1 MRLDRYFFAP
11 ALALA
16 AALLLSASSI
26 EAAQGGAGVVAPPRP
41 PSQPSQPNQAA
52 SNPALPADACAKLRA
67 RQSDLYAKAAP
78 AAKDLARWCG
88 ANNFAAGQ
96 RDAVRAALRLGGR
109 DSGLASTLTRLD
121 ALPLS
126 DAPPPDGYA
135 REAAKLAQAAAPLYE
150 LWQDARKAGA
160 LSIAAEVAQDLAAAD
175 PAHEPTHQALGY
187 VRHGG
192 TWVGPWAKKMLGE
205 GWIEDPQFG
214 WIPAAD
220 APKYRAG
227 QRPLDGG
234 GFAPKAQA
242 DAAHRDKAKPYKIVS
257 EHFDVFSTRPLEEGV
272 RFAREA
278 EDFFA
283 SWGHHFAAFLEP
295 ELKDG
300 ALPGAGLR
308 APARMSVFYLFD
320 EAQYRETSGNP
331 RAKGHFDLARQCSF
345 FYPYGAARSRVQE
358 MIFYHEVGHQV
369 FHAFSLGG
377 NKGMGFYGAL
387 SGANNWLLE
396 GLATYLEGLDNVGG
410 KLVPAQVN
418 LPLRDFL
425 SSAGLASDRLAVIG
439 PLRIKLAAHYVQAKI
454 AEPWEKLFALNQA
467 QYPAGPVVNNQ
478 QIDRYSE
485 GGAIAYFLLHGSG
498 ERHRDAF
505 ARFVR
510 AFYEGKAR
518 GAKAIEQYLGT
529 PVAELEKAY
538 AEFMAKIPP
547 MK

>member
-1 MRLDRYFFAP
+1 MRLSRYFSAF
-11 ALALA
+11 A
-16 AALLLSASSI
+16 AALLLSTSSI
-26 EAAQGGAGVVAPPRP
+26 GAVQAGQGGVVAPPK
-41 PSQPSQPNQAA
+41 QPNA
-52 SNPALPADACAKLRA
+52 SNQAGAFASDTYTELRA
-67 RQSDLYAKAAP
+67 RQAACYAKAAP

-109 DSGLASTLTRLD
+109 DSGLASTLVRLD
-121 ALPLS
+121 ALPQS
-126 DAPPPDGYA
+126 DASPPDGYA
-135 REAAKLAQAAAPLYE
+135 REAAKLAQAAAPLFE
-150 LWQDARKAGA
+150 LWQEAKKAGA
-160 LSIAAEVAQDLAAAD
+160 LSLAAEVAQDLAAAD
-175 PAHEPTHQALGY
+175 PRHEATHRALGY
-187 VRHGG
+187 VQHEGR
-192 TWVGPWAKKMLGE
+192 WVGPWAKKKLGE
-205 GWIEDPQFG
+205 GWTEDPQFG
-214 WIPAAD
+214 WIPASD

-227 QRPLDGG
+227 QRPMDGG
-234 GFAPKAQA
+234 GFAPKAEA
-242 DAAHRDKAKPYKIVS
+242 DAAHRDKTKPYKIVS

-283 SWGHHFAAFLEP
+283 SWGRDFAAFLDP

-300 ALPGAGLR
+300 ALPGSGLQ
-308 APARMSVFYLFD
+308 APARMRVFYLLD
-320 EAQYRETSGNP
+320 EAQYREISGNP

-345 FYPYGAARSRVQE
+345 FYPYGRERSRVQE
-358 MIFYHEVGHQV
+358 MIFYHEVGHQL
-369 FHAFSLGG
+369 FHAFSMGS
-377 NKGMGFYGAL
+377 NRGMGFFGAL
-387 SGANNWLLE
+387 SGANGWLLE
-396 GLATYLEGLDNVGG
+396 GLATYLEGLDNIGG

-425 SSAGLASDRLAVIG
+425 SSAGLSSDRLAVIG
-439 PLRIKLAAHYVQAKI
+439 PLRIKLAAHYVQTKV
-454 AEPWEKLFALNQA
+454 AEPWDKLFALNQA
-467 QYPAGPVVNNQ
+467 QYPVGPVVNGT

-498 ERHRDAF
+498 ERHRDNF

-510 AFYEGKAR
+510 GFYEGKAR

-529 PVAELEKAY
+529 SIAELEKAY